1 VTATPDG
8 NFSNA
13 PLKVRRS
20 LGLPSAFMQ

>member
-20 LGLPSAFMQ
+20 LGLPLAFMQ